1 MTFPSTM
8 SATTSPPIPRGFS
21 LVELL
26 VASMLSLL
34 VMGSVAVLFAEFGRS
49 VSDGRAMTD
58 LNTRTRNAAWRLRQD
73 LAGLTCVPAP
83 RVGVEAN
90 AGYFHVI
97 EGSNSPAPTA
107 PLGDFN
113 DMLALTTSS
122 FSAPFTGRLAGAK
135 GFESPTAEVIWFC
148 EPSTAFYKG
157 TQLYNLHRRQLLVA
171 ATPQAGNFLPP
182 APDSERVFDPAWD
195 ATNNDL
201 SYFQHANSLSDLSRR
216 ANRFLGA
223 SPPTAPPWNRKLT
236 GAREGEDV
244 ILGNV
249 VGFDVK
255 IIRSGVSTAT
265 DETFETLH
273 DGPVRVEGNAAT
285 QPLRAVV
292 VEIRSLEPSNGE
304 VRELK
309 VVHSFNDF

>member
-1 MTFPSTM
+1 MTIPSTM
-8 SATTSPPIPRGFS
+8 PGAASRPAPRGFS

-107 PLGDFN
+107 PLSDFN

-122 FSAPFTGRLAGAK
+122 FSAPFAGRLTGAK

-148 EPSTAFYKG
+148 EPSTATYKG

-171 ATPQAGNFLPP
+171 ATPQAGAFLLPQETVTV
-182 APDSERVFDPAWD
+182 AGWNSDQ
-195 ATNNDL
+195 NDL

-236 GAREGEDV
+236 GTREGEDV

-255 IIRSGVSTAT
+255 IIRSGASTPT

-273 DGPVRVEGNAAT
+273 DGPARVEGNAAT

-292 VEIRSLEPSNGE
+292 IEIRSLEPSNGE
-304 VRELK
+304 VRELR

>member
-1 MTFPSTM
+1 MTIPSTM
-8 SATTSPPIPRGFS
+8 TGAMSRPAPHGFS

-107 PLGDFN
+107 PLSDVN
-113 DMLALTTSS
+113 DTLALTTSS
-122 FSAPFTGRLAGAK
+122 FSAPFTGRLTGAK

-148 EPSTAFYKG
+148 EPSTASYKG

-171 ATPQAGNFLPP
+171 ATPQAGAFLLPQETVTV
-182 APDSERVFDPAWD
+182 AGWNSDQ
-195 ATNNDL
+195 NDL

-216 ANRFLGA
+216 ASRFLGS
-223 SPPTAPPWNRKLT
+223 SPPTRKLT

-255 IIRSGVSTAT
+255 IIRSGTSTPS

-273 DGPVRVEGNAAT
+273 DGPARVEDNAAT

-292 VEIRSLEPSNGE
+292 IQIRSLEPSNGE